1 MIRPAEFSVHV
12 GPIAV
17 LDGRVCAAL
26 SRLLNLDKLRA
37 QIRGQDAGLD
47 QALLAIRL
55 AALKYDG
62 DSSATGSKPAP
73 VAEVV
78 SPSAQQQNSTFSTT
92 TAAGIAGV
100 SDRAIRQAID
110 DKRLTATKNDS
121 GHYRITRE
129 ALAAFIAQRRSGD
142 RRP

>member
-17 LDGRVCAAL
+17 LDGRVCASL

-37 QIRGQDAGLD
+37 QVRGQDAELD

-62 DSSATGSKPAP
+62 TGSATATGSKSAP

-78 SPSAQQQNSTFSTT
+78 SRSAQQQNSTYSTT
-92 TAAGIAGV
+92 SAAAALGV
-100 SDRAIRQAID
+100 TDRAIRQAIAE
-110 DKRLTATKNDS
+110 KRLAATKDDS
-121 GHYRITRE
+121 NRWRIDRTELQRYAATR
-129 ALAAFIAQRRSGD
+129 
-142 RRP
+142 

>member
-37 QIRGQDAGLD
+37 QVRGQDAEVD

-55 AALKYDG
+55 AALKYNG
-62 DSSATGSKPAP
+62 TTSATGSKSAP
-73 VAEVV
+73 VAEAVRP
-78 SPSAQQQNSTFSTT
+78 SPQHESSTFSTT
-92 TAAGIAGV
+92 TAAGIAGIGP
-100 SDRAIRQAID
+100 RAIRQAIAE
-110 DKRLTATKNDS
+110 KRLAATKDD
-121 GHYRITRE
+121 GGRHRITP
-129 ALAAFIAQRRSGD
+129 ADLAAYAATRARR
-142 RRP
+142 